1 MNDSPNITGIEGRLA
16 IALRQFLAL
25 PGIEK
30 RFERSQFSAQF
41 DRPQFSIQFE
51 RISKD
56 MAYREREWLTAVPSL
71 QNLRDWIDT
80 QWDTA
85 RQSLPPAGTV
95 STVDKWGDQS
105 EVQIDSMTAA
115 CKLLLAA
122 ALYGSET
129 VGKYAMEFSVHG
141 MIEVRSF
148 FLLRGL
154 SVLNAKPLD
163 DYCTLTPYGGV
174 LEKVKAITAARHLA
188 EDLYWPPE
196 SAADICVLEVRSF
209 ERRGSAVDDVERR
222 VSRLL
227 LCGPETL
234 TLILGLVWGSGIHI
248 FRSLRYV
255 ASPVAATLPFFR
267 TMSIG
272 GMYVNQTLIPFPG
285 FKPPSPSRRPVNEV
299 ELMEL
304 TSKYADLSD
313 QERRMLNLA
322 MRRLRDSTKRTE
334 LEDKVVDLSIAL
346 EALFSGGRKNIRET
360 VSCRGSW
367 YFSDSLLERMEV
379 SKLLKKFYD
388 DRSYIVHGNIS
399 KRLAKKRKREQNR
412 RVLLAKVDNVVR
424 TSLKAMISQGIPQD
438 WEDSSDQGAI
448 RFDPPRAATEIPS
461 VKSDSL
467 SWTVAEQEKI
477 DQALEAI
484 WRPTIDNAP
493 APSPNAGSLCYP
505 AVNRAQIQKLKRQGV
520 CYIIIAPALLYM
532 AHPKWLERAMEPLD
546 DQTRYYCERDV
557 DKHLQKWRKAV
568 GNKKV
573 FVFDLPLED
582 ASKYLPKYFDYWRK
596 LVSGE
601 SVANALNPQVR
612 NA

>member
-1 MNDSPNITGIEGRLA
+1 MNDTPQLTSIEGRLA

-25 PGIEK
+25 PRIER
-30 RFERSQFSAQF
+30 RFERSLFSAQF
-41 DRPQFSIQFE
+41 ERPRFSVQFE

-56 MAYREREWLTAVPSL
+56 MANREREWLTAVPSL
-71 QNLRDWIDT
+71 QNLRDWVDT
-80 QWDTA
+80 HWDTE
-85 RQSLPPAGTV
+85 RRTLPPAGMV
-95 STVDKWGDQS
+95 STGDKWGDQR
-105 EVQIDSMTAA
+105 EVQIDSTTAA

-174 LEKVKAITAARHLA
+174 LEKVKAITTARHLA

-196 SAADICVLEVRSF
+196 SAEDICVLEVRSF
-209 ERRGSAVDDVERR
+209 ERRGSAVDEVERR

-234 TLILGLVWGSGIHI
+234 TLILGLVWGSGFHI
-248 FRSLRYV
+248 FRSLHYV
-255 ASPVAATLPFFR
+255 AGSIAATLPFFR
-267 TMSIG
+267 LMSNG
-272 GMYVNQTLIPFPG
+272 GMYVNQTLLPLPG

-304 TSKYADLSD
+304 TSKYADLSEH
-313 QERRMLNLA
+313 ERRVLNLA

-334 LEDKVVDLSIAL
+334 LEDKVVDLGIAL
-346 EALFSGGRKNIRET
+346 EALFSGGREKIRET
-360 VSCRGSW
+360 VSRRGSW
-367 YFSDSLLERMEV
+367 YFSDSLLERMQV

-388 DRSYIVHGNIS
+388 DRSYIVHGKIS
-399 KRLAKKRKREQNR
+399 KSLAKKRIREQNR
-412 RVLLAKVDNVVR
+412 RGLLDKTDNVVR
-424 TSLKAMISQGIPQD
+424 TSLKTMISEGIPQD
-438 WEDSSDQGAI
+438 WKNSRDQGSM
-448 RFDPPRAATEIPS
+448 RHDPPRAATEIPS

-467 SWTVAEQEKI
+467 SWTVAEQDKI
-477 DQALEAI
+477 DKALEAV
-484 WRPTIDNAP
+484 WRPTIDGAP
-493 APSPNAGSLCYP
+493 VPSPNAGSLCYT
-505 AVNRAQIQKLKRQGV
+505 AVKRAQIQQLKRQGV
-520 CYIIIAPALLYM
+520 YYIVIAPALLYM
-532 AHPKWLERAMEPLD
+532 AHPRWLERAKEPLD
-546 DQTRYYCERDV
+546 DHTRYYCERDV
-557 DKHLQKWRKAV
+557 DRHLQKWREAV
-568 GNKKV
+568 GEKKV

-582 ASKYLPKYFDYWRK
+582 ATKYLPKHFDYWRN

-601 SVANALNPQVR
+601 SIANSLNPQAR